1 LGIRRAKAGIV
12 ERSKSGKVLHE
23 VTLDGAT
30 TPTSPNQVLSE
41 GERTAISLAYFL
53 ADLGSV
59 EETCGIVLDDPLTSL
74 DLGVREHVIKRLVSE
89 AKTRQVVVFT
99 HDLAVYS
106 EIEKAA
112 SVSGVEFQGGQVE
125 ALGEHVGIVS
135 NDEPWDVLEVGKR
148 ILHLDQMVKDAD
160 AAEKQGDTKAFRELV
175 STFYGRL
182 RSTWERS
189 VEELVFNKVV
199 RRYDTAVKTQALS
212 GVAVDTATVEA
223 IYQGMTRTSQMIEAH
238 DHAVGAHKPLP
249 SSEDL
254 RNDLKAFK
262 DFNEAQK
269 GKRKAAEKERSHLKN

>member
-1 LGIRRAKAGIV
+1 M
-12 ERSKSGKVLHE
+12 
-23 VTLDGAT
+23 
-30 TPTSPNQVLSE
+30 SE

-74 DLGVREHVIKRLVSE
+74 DLGVREHVIKRLISE

-148 ILHLDQMVKDAD
+148 ILHLDQLVKDAD

-254 RNDLKAFK
+254 RKDLKAFK

-269 GKRKAAEKERSHLKN
+269 GKRSAAEKERSHLKN